1 MCLLQDAVPFF
12 VNATAGTTVQGAFDP
27 LNRIADISERN
38 GMWMHVDV
46 SAACLLYVT
55 PLCNTSICMWPPVVC
70 RISPVSNC
78 YNLDL
83 SFLQAAWGGSVLF
96 SKKHKHLV
104 SGIERFELCVLWAY
118 RMIPELSVLWLE
130 K

>member
-46 SAACLLYVT
+46 SEARLPYATSLR
-55 PLCNTSICMWPPVVC
+55 NTSICLWPP
-70 RISPVSNC
+70 
-78 YNLDL
+78 L
-83 SFLQAAWGGSVLF
+83 
-96 SKKHKHLV
+96 
-104 SGIERFELCVLWAY
+104 
-118 RMIPELSVLWLE
+118 
-130 K
+130 